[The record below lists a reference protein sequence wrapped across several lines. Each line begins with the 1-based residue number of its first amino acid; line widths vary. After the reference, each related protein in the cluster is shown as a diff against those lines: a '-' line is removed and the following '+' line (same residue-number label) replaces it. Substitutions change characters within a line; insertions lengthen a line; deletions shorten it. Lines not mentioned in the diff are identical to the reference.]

1 MKTGRAEEIV
11 HALDMEKH
19 PEGGWFSEV
28 YTAPFAEQ
36 KAAGQ
41 SRAFAGSIYY
51 LLERAAIS
59 RFHEIDCD
67 ELWYY
72 HEGAGMR
79 LYVLKADGSSETLLL
94 GCDFSAGE
102 LPMVKL
108 AAGDIFAAENLTSDG
123 YTLISCMTTPK
134 FSYAGWRLAGQAE
147 LLAKYPMQQAWIQK
161 FAVESK

>member
-1 MKTGRAEEIV
+1 MP
-11 HALDMEKH
+11 L
-19 PEGGWFSEV
+19 
-28 YTAPFAEQ
+28 
-36 KAAGQ
+36 
-41 SRAFAGSIYY
+41 
-51 LLERAAIS
+51 RAAIS

-108 AAGDIFAAENLTSDG
+108 AAVDIFAAENLTSDG